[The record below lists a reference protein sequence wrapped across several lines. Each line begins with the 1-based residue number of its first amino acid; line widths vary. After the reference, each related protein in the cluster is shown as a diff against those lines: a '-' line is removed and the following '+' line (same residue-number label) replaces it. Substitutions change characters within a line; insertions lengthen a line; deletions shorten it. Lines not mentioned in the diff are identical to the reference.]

1 MSDIFREVDE
11 EVRQEQVIT
20 FLKRYGKY
28 LAAVIVLAIAL
39 VAGYR
44 YLETRQHREHAAQGD
59 AAADAFAAHQIYSHT
74 LQHMAG
80 AMGSEALAE
89 LPAPRPSTKKLTAS
103 LVNAKEWTPGG
114 V

>member
-59 AAADAFAAHQIYSHT
+59 AYDAAVALVD
-74 LQHMAG
+74 L
-80 AMGSEALAE
+80 LAE
-89 LPAPRPSTKKLTAS
+89 VAVQVGMT
-103 LVNAKEWTPGG
+103 LVAE
-114 V
+114 VVLVVCAAQLRQLVVVAL